1 MFCYLVNIKL
11 MYYNVIILNTGDKM
25 VSLSAQACGPLLSDS
40 DVYSYAVAVKSQ
52 ARLSPEEERALLVR
66 YRMNGDI
73 AARDEVIKAN
83 LWVSVWCVRKFRFSN
98 LSEAD
103 LIQEANIGLLKAIDR
118 FDVSVDNLFSSYAVA
133 WVRCEIHNFMISN
146 WRSVKVA
153 TTKARRKVF
162 HNLYKLVDAGER
174 LSDDKIAEVAHTLSV
189 SVKDVCAV
197 ASHMHQDVRMHS
209 VTDSSGEETEGY
221 EGFYSSDVYSPETI
235 VLAANEAANTT
246 RDLTKA
252 FDILNDRER
261 DIINS
266 RWMGD
271 EVATLGDLSGRYS
284 VSAERIRQL
293 EKRALGKMRSEI
305 LAA

>member
-1 MFCYLVNIKL
+1 MSSFA
-11 MYYNVIILNTGDKM
+11 
-25 VSLSAQACGPLLSDS
+25 AQACGPLLSDS
-40 DVYSYAVAVKSQ
+40 DVYSYALAVKSQ
-52 ARLSPEEERALLVR
+52 ARLSPVDERALLVR
-66 YRMNGDI
+66 YRVHGDI
-73 AARDEVIKAN
+73 KARDEVIKAN
-83 LWVSVWCVRKFRFSN
+83 LWVSVWCVRKFRFTN

-118 FDVSVDNLFSSYAVA
+118 FDINADNLFSSYAVA

-174 LSDDKIAEVAHTLSV
+174 ISDEKIAQVAQHLSV
-189 SVKDVCAV
+189 TVKDVQAV
-197 ASHMHQDVRMHS
+197 ATHMNQDVRMHS
-209 VTDSSGEETEGY
+209 TTDSSGEEIEGY
-221 EGFYSSDVYSPETI
+221 EGFYSTDAYSPETI
-235 VLAANEAANTT
+235 VFAANEEKNTA
-246 RDLTKA
+246 RSLIKA

-271 EVATLGDLSGRYS
+271 EVETLGDLSGRYS

-293 EKRALGKMRSEI
+293 EKKALVKMRSEI